1 MSTIITDNNNTT
13 QPDRPNRGT
22 VNSRLQFLEDLEDYQ
37 VHHDDIDPRGYTVK
51 SASGD
56 TIGEVEGLLADVAAK
71 RVRYVEVEIEDD
83 VITRHTGDRYT
94 EADRHAL
101 IPAGLVDIDTDNN
114 SVTLLGLSLDQLV
127 DYPRFERQHGYTT
140 GYEID
145 ANDYL
150 SDFHEYGSKYDRKRY
165 STDAYRSGS
174 TLEDG
179 FYNTGLYS
187 EQYR

>member
-1 MSTIITDNNNTT
+1 MSTIITDNNTNT
-13 QPDRPNRGT
+13 PNRPNRGT
-22 VNSRLQFLEDLEDYQ
+22 VNSKLQFLEDLEDYQ
-37 VHHDDIDPRGYTVK
+37 VHHDDIDPRNYSVNL
-51 SASGD
+51 ASGE

-71 RVRYVEVEIEDD
+71 RVRYVEVELEDD
-83 VITRHTGDRYT
+83 IIKRHTGGRYT
-94 EADRHAL
+94 EKDRHAL
-101 IPAGLVDIDTDNN
+101 IPAGLVDIDTATN
-114 SVTLLGLSLDQLV
+114 SVTLLGVSLDQFV

-145 ANDYL
+145 TNDYL
-150 SDFHEYGSKYDRKRY
+150 ADFHEYGNKYDRKRY